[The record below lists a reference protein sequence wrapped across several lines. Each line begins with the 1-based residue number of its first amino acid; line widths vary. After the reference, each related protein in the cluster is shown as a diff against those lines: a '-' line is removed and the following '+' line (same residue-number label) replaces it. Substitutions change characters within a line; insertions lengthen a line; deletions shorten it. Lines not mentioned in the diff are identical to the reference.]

1 MALSFLYLEFLRM
14 LQFLR
19 LRRDDRADVA
29 IEVVMLRHEVSVLR
43 PSGGTPV
50 AIDRVPVNLYGTR
63 ADSVRRRCRS
73 SRTRPSDLSTV
84 LHYPTVVPRS

>member
-1 MALSFLYLEFLRM
+1 MALLILYLDFLRM

-19 LRRDDRADVA
+19 LRRDDRADLA

-43 PSGGTPV
+43 RQVERPSLS
-50 AIDRVPVNLYGTR
+50 DRVRMNLYGTR

-73 SRTRPSDLSTV
+73 TRTRPNDLSTV